1 MSRIALISDI
11 HGNSVALDAVLDDV
25 VHQGGVDE
33 YWCLG
38 DYVALGP
45 DPIGVIARLEALP
58 TARFIRGNTD
68 RYVACGDR
76 PEPSLEQAAAD
87 VSLLS
92 RLVEVAHTFAWTQGM
107 VTAVDRLHWLSTLPL
122 DFRSTLGA
130 VRVLAVHA
138 APGQDD
144 GRGIPPNL
152 AANELNQILEGCEA
166 DLVLVGHTHRAT
178 NRLVGDVRVVNPGA
192 VSFSDDGAAHYAI
205 LESTGG
211 DIRCLARSVPYDR
224 HAVIAQLE
232 RVRHPGRAFLIRHL
246 GDTAV

>member
-11 HGNSVALDAVLDDV
+11 HGNSLALDAVLQDA

-45 DPIGVIARLEALP
+45 DPIGVLSRLEALP
-58 TARFIRGNTD
+58 TVRFIRGNTD

-76 PEPSLEQAAAD
+76 PEPTLDQVSDD
-87 VSLLS
+87 VTLLP
-92 RLVEVAHTFAWTQGM
+92 RLIEVAHTFAWTQGM
-107 VTAVDRLHWLSTLPL
+107 VTAADRLNWLWTLSL
-122 DFRSTLGA
+122 DFRGALGG

-144 GRGIPPNL
+144 GRGIPPEL
-152 AANELNQILEGCEA
+152 AVDELRQLLEGCEA
-166 DLVLVGHTHRAT
+166 DLVLVGHTHRAM
-178 NRLVGDVRVVNPGA
+178 NRLVGEVRVINPGA
-192 VSFSDDGAAHYAI
+192 VSLSNDGAAHYAI
-205 LESTGG
+205 LECTGK
-211 DIRCLARSVPYDR
+211 DVRCLARSVPYDR
-224 HAVIAQLE
+224 NAVIAQLE

-246 GDTAV
+246 R